1 MNTLYELTDELLRLL
16 EMAED
21 IDMQDE
27 FEKQCFIDTKE
38 GLEGEI
44 EMKADGYAKVIKQ
57 LEGDAQ
63 VCDAEIKRLTAKKK
77 VYENNISRM
86 KRSLEQ
92 AMIVTGKTKFKTEL
106 FSFNI
111 QKNAPSLVLN
121 FDEKDEQ
128 AMNVVPLD
136 FIKVT
141 QTVDKDALKKAIKE
155 GAEFDF
161 AHLEQ
166 SESIRIR

>member
-1 MNTLYELTDELLRLL
+1 MNTLYELTDEFLKLL

-44 EMKADGYAKVIKQ
+44 EIKADGYAKVIKQ
-57 LEGDAQ
+57 LEGNAE
-63 VCDAEIKRLTAKKK
+63 VCDAEIKRLTAKKS
-77 VYENNISRM
+77 VYENNIKRM
-86 KRSLEQ
+86 KRALEQ
-92 AMIVTGKTKFKTEL
+92 AMIATGKRKFKTDL
-106 FSFNI
+106 FSFGI
-111 QKNAPSLVLN
+111 QKNTPSLVLS

-141 QTVDKDALKKAIKE
+141 QSVDKAALKEAIKN
-155 GAEFDF
+155 GAEFEF